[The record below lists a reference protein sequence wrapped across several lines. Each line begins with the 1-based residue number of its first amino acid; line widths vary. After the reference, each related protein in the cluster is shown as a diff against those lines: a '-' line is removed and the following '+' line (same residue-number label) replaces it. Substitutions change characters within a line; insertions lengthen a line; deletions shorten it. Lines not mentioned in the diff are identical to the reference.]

1 MLENTLEVT
10 DYFLILPVAEV
21 CNKWV
26 LQYLRIFK
34 SRYYEKLILIGVV
47 LAFALLSAGCD
58 KVNTLEDRVSALE
71 DKTEKIE
78 AAITQLQAAVDGKYA
93 VDKVEEIENG
103 YNNITNA
110 CHVRCIRN
118 NQ

>member
-1 MLENTLEVT
+1 M
-10 DYFLILPVAEV
+10 
-21 CNKWV
+21 
-26 LQYLRIFK
+26 
-34 SRYYEKLILIGVV
+34 V

-93 VDKVEEIENG
+93 VDKVEAIENG

-110 CHVRCIRN
+110 
-118 NQ
+118 

>member
-1 MLENTLEVT
+1 M
-10 DYFLILPVAEV
+10 
-21 CNKWV
+21 K
-26 LQYLRIFK
+26 
-34 SRYYEKLILIGVV
+34 KLHLIGVV
-47 LAFALLSAGCD
+47 LAFALISAGCD